1 MIGADAG
8 RATPAKHRPA
18 DGLPIALH
26 LEGSRTSD
34 ARTGRRC
41 LDGLPSPTPPRPMG
55 GAAGASMPPR

>member
-26 LEGSRTSD
+26 LEGSGTSD
-34 ARTGRRC
+34 ARTGRRY
-41 LDGLPSPTPPRPMG
+41 LDTLSSLTPRPMG
-55 GAAGASMPPR
+55 GAARASMPPR